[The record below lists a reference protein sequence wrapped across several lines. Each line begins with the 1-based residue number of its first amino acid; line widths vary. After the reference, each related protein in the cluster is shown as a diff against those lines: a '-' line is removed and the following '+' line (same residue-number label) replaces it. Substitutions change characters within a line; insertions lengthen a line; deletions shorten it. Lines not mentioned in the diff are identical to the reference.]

1 MRSLSLVTDSPIP
14 TSGKGQGSSS
24 ALRDLRIGDLAKATG
39 KTQRA
44 LRLYE
49 ELGLLT
55 PADRSS
61 GNFRLYGVEAI
72 ARVEWIGKLQE
83 LGFTLEQIQ
92 GLVAAVVGEAIPK
105 EAMGQVRGLFLQK
118 LDDVAAQIARL
129 SQLQRELMSSLHYL
143 EECGGCSSEATV
155 GKAGAAACCGCTDHD
170 DKAPALVEQTQKLP
184 LVSSS
189 SSSSSSQ
196 SQS

>member
-1 MRSLSLVTDSPIP
+1 MRSLSLVQDSPVP
-14 TSGKGQGSSS
+14 TSPTSE
-24 ALRDLRIGDLAKATG
+24 LRDLRIGDLAKATG

-55 PADRSS
+55 PTDRSS
-61 GNFRLYGVEAI
+61 GGFRLYGSDAK

-92 GLVAAVVGEAIPK
+92 GLVATVVGEKVPR

-129 SQLQRELMSSLHYL
+129 SQLQRELMSSLTYL
-143 EECGGCSSEATV
+143 EECGACPTTAKENTP
-155 GKAGAAACCGCTDHD
+155 GAASCCGCTSHD
-170 DKAPALVEQTQKLP
+170 DAAPALVEQTQKLP
-184 LVSSS
+184 TL
-189 SSSSSSQ
+189 SQ